1 MAPKKGYKAMLL
13 TSIVITI
20 LLAVGA
26 FFLAWKVIGWSVL
39 WSIVSGIVAGLV
51 VGAILYFWVFPQTG
65 WFDAKANE
73 PSLSEAVEADKAT
86 TFVSNGASYSQK
98 SILAGFVA
106 ADVNTVTC
114 DGVPLTALV
123 LPETGSGYTCTSEGW
138 KVFSA
143 EAPVAE
149 SFTCEQTAFPS
160 TKPANGYWDWSD
172 TLCDWVEV
180 PFPQADC
187 SPILV
192 PVTDS
197 CPVAQPVAPGSAF
210 NEYTFV
216 RGQTYH
222 LNLSLEGASAG
233 VEGNLLFKATTTF
246 TAQFDGA
253 SWSYA
258 GAISDPGCQYC
269 DETSGDYT
277 LTLANVPQLIGLV
290 EVLDAPCTTSL
301 GTTTLPVHKLVVV
314 P

>member
-1 MAPKKGYKAMLL
+1 MLL

-65 WFDAKANE
+65 WFDAKADE
-73 PSLSEAVEADKAT
+73 PSLSEAVEADKTT
-86 TFVSNGASYSQK
+86 TFVSDGATYSQK

-114 DGVPLTALV
+114 DGVPLSALKV
-123 LPETGSGYTCTSEGW
+123 PAEGSGYVCSSEGW
-138 KVFSA
+138 KEVVPADVPVVEISQA
-143 EAPVAE
+143 CEQAPFPTNAPPANSYWLWDSQGCEWFAE
-149 SFTCEQTAFPS
+149 SFPN
-160 TKPANGYWDWSD
+160 ANGSP
-172 TLCDWVEV
+172 TLV
-180 PFPQADC
+180 PFPTE
-187 SPILV
+187 
-192 PVTDS
+192 TDS

-277 LTLANVPQLIGLV
+277 LTLANVPQLTGLV